1 MNNSLLEQASQQRI
15 LILDGAMGTMIQR
28 YALTEEDYR
37 GQRFSTSTVP
47 LKGNND
53 LLSLTRPD
61 VIKAIHEEYLAAG
74 ADIIETNTF
83 NANEISL
90 SDYKMETLAYEL
102 NVAAA
107 QLARE
112 AAGNYTKQHPARPRF
127 VAGSI
132 GPTSKSAS
140 MSPDVQNPGFRAIT
154 FTRLVD
160 AYTQQVKGLLDGGV
174 DALLIE
180 TIFDTLNAKAA
191 LFAIETEFER
201 RGARV
206 PVMISVTLSESG
218 RTLSGQ
224 TIEAFYH
231 SVKHARPFSIGLNCS
246 FGATQMQAYVEALAK
261 VASCRISMYPNA
273 GLPNQFGQYDE
284 TAETMAAAVSESLK
298 KGMIN
303 IIGGCCGT
311 TPAHIKAI
319 AGIAQQYKPHT
330 PQEDKHHTV
339 VAGLETLRITREA
352 NFINIGERT
361 NVAGSAKFAR
371 LIREKKYEE
380 ALSVARQQVENGAQA
395 IDVCMDDAMLDAKTE
410 MVTFLHL
417 MVSEPD
423 IARVPFMLDS
433 SKWDVLE
440 AGLQCVQGK
449 CIVNSISLKEGEA
462 EFLHKAVL
470 LKKYG
475 AAAIVMLFDEQGQA
489 DVYQRKTEVAQRAYT
504 LLTTKAGFAPED
516 IIFDPNVLAIGT
528 GMEEHNNYAVDFI
541 EACRWIKENCPHAKI
556 SAGVSNLSFSFR
568 GNNTLREAI
577 HAVFLYHAICA
588 GLDMGIV
595 NPGALPSYSEI
606 PDTLL
611 KLTEDLVLNK
621 HHDATEKLSAFAAS
635 MTGTTVKAAARTDAW
650 RALPVEKRLSY
661 ALLKGIADHIEED
674 ATAALQQLGTSLK
687 VIEGPLMDGMNE
699 VGALFGEGKMFLPQV
714 VKTARVMR
722 KAVDKLTEADVTA
735 NDAPKAGTILLAT
748 VKGDVHD
755 IGKNIVSVVLSCNGY
770 KIIDLGVMVPCET
783 IMENILREHP
793 DMVGLS
799 GLITPSLDEMI
810 GVAQA
815 MQQRKLNIPL
825 LIGGAGTN
833 AIHTAVKIAPE
844 YEAPVIHAKDASET
858 VRILSLLRQ
867 TGKRETYLDTLRQ
880 QQSRQREISR
890 ERDTKKVYVSLA
902 EARKNKFVCS

>member
-1 MNNSLLEQASQQRI
+1 MNSLLEQASQQRI

-28 YALTEEDYR
+28 YALAEEDYR
-37 GQRFSTSTVP
+37 GARFADSTVP

-53 LLSLTRPD
+53 LLTLTRPD
-61 VIKAIHEEYLAAG
+61 VIKAIHEEYLAVG

-90 SDYKMETLAYEL
+90 SDYKMESLAYEL
-102 NVAAA
+102 NAAAA

-112 AAGNYTKQHPARPRF
+112 AADKYTKQHPAQPRF

-132 GPTSKSAS
+132 GPTSKAAS
-140 MSPDVQNPGFRAIT
+140 MSPDVQNPGFRAVT
-154 FTRLVD
+154 FTQLTG

-191 LFAIETEFER
+191 LFAIETEFEQ
-201 RGARV
+201 RGVRV

-231 SVKHARPFSIGLNCS
+231 SVKHAQPFSIGMNCS
-246 FGATQMQAYVEALAK
+246 FGAAQMQAYVETLSKMAA
-261 VASCRISMYPNA
+261 CRISMYPNA

-284 TAETMAAAVSESLK
+284 TPATMAAAVAQSLE

-319 AGIAQQYKPHT
+319 AEIAKKYPPHT
-330 PQEDKHHTV
+330 PLPEKHDTV
-339 VAGLETLRITREA
+339 VAGLEPLRIVREA

-410 MVTFLHL
+410 MVTFLNL

-433 SKWDVLE
+433 SKWNVLE

-462 EFLHKAVL
+462 EFLHKAAL
-470 LKKYG
+470 LRKYG

-489 DVYQRKTEVAQRAYT
+489 DTYTRKIEVAGRAYT

-528 GMEEHNNYAVDFI
+528 GMEEHNRYAVDFI

-577 HAVFLYHAICA
+577 HAVFLYHAIGA

-595 NPGALPSYSEI
+595 NPGALPAYTDI
-606 PDTLL
+606 PEGLL
-611 KLTEDLVLNK
+611 KPAEDLVLNK
-621 HHDATEKLSAFAAS
+621 HPEATEKLSAFAAS
-635 MTGTTVKAAARTDAW
+635 MTGTTNKTAAKIDAW
-650 RALPVEKRLSY
+650 RELPVEQRLSY
-661 ALLKGIADHIEED
+661 ALLKGITDHIEED
-674 ATAALQQLGTSLK
+674 ATAALQKLGTSLK

-735 NDAPKAGTILLAT
+735 GDAPKVGTILLAT

-755 IGKNIVSVVLSCNGY
+755 IGKNIVSVVLGCNGY

-783 IMENILREHP
+783 IMETILREQP

-815 MQQRKLNIPL
+815 MQQRGMTIPL

-844 YEAPVIHAKDASET
+844 YEAPVIHARDASET

-867 TGKRETYLDTLRQ
+867 SEKRETYLDTLRQ

-890 ERDTKKVYVSLA
+890 ERDMKKVYVSLS
-902 EARKNKFVCS
+902 EARKNKYV

>member
-1 MNNSLLEQASQQRI
+1 MNNTLLEQTAQQRI
-15 LILDGAMGTMIQR
+15 LVLDGAMGSLIQR

-37 GQRFSTSTVP
+37 GQRFAAAPVP
-47 LKGNND
+47 QKGNNE
-53 LLSLTRPD
+53 LLNLTRPG

-74 ADIIETNTF
+74 ADIIETNTL

-90 SDYKMETLAYEL
+90 ADFKMDTLAYEL

-112 AAGNYTKQHPARPRF
+112 AADKFTAQHPAQPRF
-127 VAGSI
+127 VAGAI

-140 MSPDVQNPGFRAIT
+140 MSPDVQNPGFRAVT
-154 FTRLVD
+154 FARLVG

-180 TIFDTLNAKAA
+180 TIFDALNAKAA
-191 LFAIETEFER
+191 LFAIDTEFEH
-201 RGARV
+201 RGTRV
-206 PVMISVTLSESG
+206 PVMISVTLAEGG

-224 TIEAFYH
+224 TVEAFYC
-231 SVKHARPFSIGLNCS
+231 SVKHAQPFSIGLNCS
-246 FGATQMQAYVEALAK
+246 FGAAQMQPYVETLSKIAT
-261 VASCRISMYPNA
+261 CRISMYPKA
-273 GLPNQFGQYDE
+273 GLPNQFGGYDE
-284 TAETMAAAVSESLK
+284 TPESMAAAVSRSLE
-298 KGMIN
+298 KGIIN

-319 AGIAQQYKPHT
+319 AGIAGNYKPHT
-330 PQEDKHHTV
+330 PPEEKHETV
-339 VAGLETLRITREA
+339 IAGLEPLHITREA

-371 LIREKKYEE
+371 LIREKQYEE
-380 ALSVARQQVENGAQA
+380 ALAIARQQVENGAQA
-395 IDVCMDDAMLDAKTE
+395 IDVCMDEAMLDAKAE

-417 MVSEPD
+417 LTSEPD

-462 EFLHKAVL
+462 EFLRKAAL

-475 AAAIVMLFDEQGQA
+475 AAVVVMLFDEQGQA
-489 DVYQRKTEVAQRAYT
+489 AACARKIEVARRAYT
-504 LLTTKAGFAPED
+504 LLTAKAAFAPED

-528 GMEEHNNYAVDFI
+528 GMEEHNRYAVDFI
-541 EACRWIKENCPHAKI
+541 EACRWIKAHCPHAKI

-568 GNNTLREAI
+568 GNSTLREAI
-577 HAVFLYHAICA
+577 HAVFLYHAIHA

-595 NPGALPSYSEI
+595 NPGALPAYAEI
-606 PDTLL
+606 PDALL
-611 KLTEDLVLNK
+611 KLTEDLVLDK
-621 HHDATEKLSAFAAS
+621 HHDATEKLSAYAAS
-635 MTGTTVKAAARTDAW
+635 MKSAANKPAEKTAAW
-650 RALPVEKRLSY
+650 REMPVAQRLSY
-661 ALLKGIADHIEED
+661 ALLKGISDYIEED
-674 ATAALQQLGTSLK
+674 ATEALHELGSSLK
-687 VIEGPLMDGMNE
+687 VIEGPLMNGMNE

-722 KAVDKLTEADVTA
+722 KAVEKLTEADMNA
-735 NDAPKAGTILLAT
+735 ASAPKAGTILLAT

-755 IGKNIVSVVLSCNGY
+755 IGKNIVSVVLGCNGY

-783 IMENILREHP
+783 IISTIVREHP

-815 MQQRKLNIPL
+815 MQQYGMNIPL

-844 YEAPVIHAKDASET
+844 YEAPVIHVKDTSEA
-858 VRILSLLRQ
+858 VRVLGALRQ
-867 TGKRETYLDTLRQ
+867 PEKREPYLSDLRQ
-880 QQSRQREISR
+880 QQSRQRDISR
-890 ERDTKKVYVSLA
+890 EQRTKKAYVSLS
-902 EARKNKFVCS
+902 EARKNKLA